1 MAAATC
7 GVLVPVAGWMM
18 LIIGHY
24 LFIYLY
30 PTQISSGHT
39 DRRSKAGAVIV
50 DTRATEISS
59 QTRSLKS
66 KSLTEPRRPH
76 ASSQCFVQSRVL
88 TDKYLPLDIYWCQEN
103 GTRNQV
109 VYLLNNMKGQ

>member
-1 MAAATC
+1 MNNILKIPSELHLVTWAAARVAAAMC

-50 DTRATEISS
+50 DTLETEISS

-76 ASSQCFVQSRVL
+76 ASSQCFV
-88 TDKYLPLDIYWCQEN
+88 
-103 GTRNQV
+103 
-109 VYLLNNMKGQ
+109 